1 VLVNCGKVSL
11 LSRRKSPIFEND
23 HEDKNENDFQSS
35 DSRLKA
41 GLRSRGAVRNQRRGE
56 AGSTLV
62 ELSVTLFL
70 IMAIGAM
77 TLQTMTSSWLMQKW
91 TVAQS
96 MTDAY
101 AAIETA
107 NAQRWVFS
115 EIPTG
120 NPPRWPQF
128 PQFATVPVTI
138 GYTPNGAVNA
148 TVYRTCVPS
157 NPSNVNGENQVNLN
171 STDPNA
177 APTVLTTYIL
187 ESYVV
192 YQDGQRTYCKLSKVI
207 RTE

>member
-1 VLVNCGKVSL
+1 M
-11 LSRRKSPIFEND
+11 F
-23 HEDKNENDFQSS
+23 ENDFQSS
-35 DSRLKA
+35 DSGFRA
-41 GLRSRGAVRNQRRGE
+41 RPRSCDTVRNARRGE
-56 AGSTLV
+56 AGSSLV
-62 ELSVTLFL
+62 ELSVALFL

-77 TLQTMTSSWLMQKW
+77 TLQTMASSWLMQNW

-115 EIPTG
+115 EIPTSG
-120 NPPRWPQF
+120 RWPQY

-138 GYTPNGAVNA
+138 GYTRKGAVNA
-148 TVYRTCVPS
+148 TIYRTCSLS
-157 NPSNVNGENQVNLN
+157 NVNLN

-177 APTVLTTYIL
+177 APVVQTAYIL
-187 ESYVV
+187 ESFVV
-192 YQDGQRTYCKLSKVI
+192 YQNGQRNYCKLSKVV

>member
-1 VLVNCGKVSL
+1 
-11 LSRRKSPIFEND
+11 
-23 HEDKNENDFQSS
+23 
-35 DSRLKA
+35 
-41 GLRSRGAVRNQRRGE
+41 
-56 AGSTLV
+56 V

-77 TLQTMTSSWLMQKW
+77 TLQTVRSSLLMQNW

-115 EIPTG
+115 EIPASG
-120 NPPRWPQF
+120 RWPQY
-128 PQFATVPVTI
+128 PATATVPVVI
-138 GYTPNGAVNA
+138 GYSPRGAVNA
-148 TVYRTCVPS
+148 TVYRTCVVS
-157 NPSNVNGENQVNLN
+157 NTNLN

-177 APTVLTTYIL
+177 APTVQTTYIL

-192 YQDGQRTYCKLSKVI
+192 YQDGQRKYCKLSKVV